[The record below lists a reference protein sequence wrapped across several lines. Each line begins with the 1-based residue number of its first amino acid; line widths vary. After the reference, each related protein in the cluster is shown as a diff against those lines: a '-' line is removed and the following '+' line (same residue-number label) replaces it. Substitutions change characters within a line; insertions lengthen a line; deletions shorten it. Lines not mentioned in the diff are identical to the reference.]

1 MFKVD
6 RKTVNLFYFYGIE
19 FFMLE
24 QLQKYIADNN
34 LFTHT
39 DRLLLAVSGG
49 IDSMTMLH
57 LFTRLNYPVAVAHCN
72 FQLRGNESAGDE
84 YFVKSTV
91 ESLKIPFYSVRFET
105 KEYAKQNKLSIQM
118 AARELRYNWFSS
130 LCKAHNFNYI
140 CLAHNADDSL
150 ETFFINL
157 NRGTGIDGLTGIKPK
172 SDMLVR
178 PLLFASRKEIEHYGK
193 EYHIP
198 FREDSSN
205 ATEKYLRNFIRLRL
219 LPMMEEVNPSFRKTL
234 KTTIDN
240 LTSTQALYN
249 LGLNTILD
257 QICQHNGGALKI
269 HIPTLLNYPE
279 VPSILYEILHP
290 FQFNRDTC
298 LEIAQ
303 MLHQQSGKTFFS
315 ITHRLVKDRD
325 SLIIQPIT
333 SKNHS
338 IYYLEKEQIAPSLP
352 FPLKFSWH
360 EQTPAAKID
369 KSPSIAQIDADLL
382 EWPLILRTWQPGD
395 YFMPLGMNNYKKISD
410 FLIDKKLS
418 IPEKENTWV
427 ILSGSKI
434 VWIVGFR
441 IDERFKVTEKT
452 RQILKMEKE

>member
-19 FFMLE
+19 FCMIE
-24 QLQKYIADNN
+24 QLQKYITDNK

-57 LFTRLNYPVAVAHCN
+57 LFTRLNYPIAVAHCN
-72 FQLRGNESAGDE
+72 FQLRGTESDGDE
-84 YFVKSTV
+84 FFVKSTV

-105 KEYAKQNKLSIQM
+105 KEYARQNKLSIQM
-118 AARELRYNWFSS
+118 AARELRYNWFSNI
-130 LCKAHNFNYI
+130 CKTHNFSYI

-172 SDMLVR
+172 SDNLVR
-178 PLLFASRKEIEHYGK
+178 PLLFASRKEIEHYAR
-193 EYHIP
+193 EHHLQ

-205 ATEKYLRNFIRLRL
+205 ATDKYLRNFIRLRI
-219 LPMMEEVNPSFRKTL
+219 LPLMEEANPSFRKTL
-234 KTTIDN
+234 KTTIEN
-240 LTSTQALYN
+240 LASTQSLYT
-249 LGLNTILD
+249 LGVNAILS
-257 QICQHNGGALKI
+257 QICRNNDGNLVI
-269 HIPTLLNYPE
+269 HIPALLSYPE
-279 VPSILYEILHP
+279 IPSILYEILHP
-290 FQFNRDTC
+290 YQFNRDVC

-303 MLHQQSGKTFFS
+303 MLNQQSGKTFFS

-325 SLIIQPIT
+325 NLLIQPIT
-333 SKNHS
+333 SKNHQ
-338 IYYLEKEQIAPSLP
+338 IYYLEKDCELSSLP
-352 FPLKFSWH
+352 FPLKFTWH
-360 EQTPAAKID
+360 AHTPETNID
-369 KSPSIAQIDADLL
+369 KSPRIAQIDAGLL
-382 EWPLILRTWQPGD
+382 EWPLIMRTWQPGD
-395 YFMPLGMNNYKKISD
+395 YFMPLGMNNFKKISD

-418 IPEKENTWV
+418 LPEKENTWV

-434 VWIVGFR
+434 VWIVGHR

-452 RQILKMEKE
+452 RQILKIEKE